1 MSMLPAEYYRRRAGN
16 YAISETGDPMVD
28 VNSIQ
33 SPLEAGYKAYA
44 TTFAEVFSEG
54 LGKGGQALM
63 KTAAPGISTFMG
75 KITPKMLR
83 NIGDKNMWLKFTNQ
97 FRKAGKWDGPFWEI
111 AEEYANSFIQTGLT
125 GETDQLKQM
134 FTPEGFREVAL
145 PIFLTAGAF
154 KAAEIPGKL
163 NYRRVTTRNWKKA
176 QKLMAKEI
184 GEDGVNVLQ
193 SSLDKILAG
202 NIDEGLAEIN
212 NILSNNQSSI
222 PYLANYV
229 KAGLEY
235 NMMKKSIENDE
246 MDKVKGKMDQVKQM
260 TSSLRDATGQLK
272 TRTSLPNI
280 ATFRDTETGDIF
292 ILDENNTAN

>member
-1 MSMLPAEYYRRRAGN
+1 
-16 YAISETGDPMVD
+16 
-28 VNSIQ
+28 
-33 SPLEAGYKAYA
+33 
-44 TTFAEVFSEG
+44 
-54 LGKGGQALM
+54 
-63 KTAAPGISTFMG
+63 
-75 KITPKMLR
+75 
-83 NIGDKNMWLKFTNQ
+83 
-97 FRKAGKWDGPFWEI
+97 
-111 AEEYANSFIQTGLT
+111 
-125 GETDQLKQM
+125 
-134 FTPEGFREVAL
+134 
-145 PIFLTAGAF
+145 
-154 KAAEIPGKL
+154 
-163 NYRRVTTRNWKKA
+163 
-176 QKLMAKEI
+176 MAKEI

-280 ATFRDTETGDIF
+280 ATFRDTETGDIL
-292 ILDENNTAN
+292 ILDEATSALDTENERLVQEAISKITKAKTSIIIAHRLSTITNADKIIVLDKGEIIEKGKHDELLALKGMYYHLVNQQSFN